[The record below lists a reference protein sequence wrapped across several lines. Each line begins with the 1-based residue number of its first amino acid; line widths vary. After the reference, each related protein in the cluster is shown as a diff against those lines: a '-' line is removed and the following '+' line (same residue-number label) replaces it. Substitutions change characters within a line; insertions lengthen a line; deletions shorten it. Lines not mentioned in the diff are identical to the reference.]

1 MDINTDQ
8 IRDEMTNRNQWLCW
22 EIAMRDGK
30 ETKLPK
36 DPETGG
42 FAQTDDPSTW
52 GSFINALSKANSG
65 EMDGVGFVFTEDD
78 NYVGIDLD
86 DCRDPETE
94 EWDDWALE
102 IMEDIGGWI
111 EISPSGTGA
120 HIILKGEIPGSRNRK
135 GDLEM
140 YEDGRFFTITG
151 QLVDVNGER
160 LDDGAKTPEIKEA
173 QLALDAVYDRFLA
186 EDDESA
192 NDTTVDVDPD
202 KWGHVDLEDHGD
214 SNTNTSVRGPS
225 IDDLPSELR
234 DIFNAAKT
242 ANNGYAFTELWRGN
256 WKSNADY
263 PSQSEADLAFCDM
276 LAFWFSGDPE
286 RMDRVFRASGLMRP
300 KWDDVRY
307 SDGSTYGERTIEKAI
322 AEVDDHYDDDYY
334 DELIDDT
341 GTHDNLDNA
350 PSVDKAGSA
359 GDENS
364 DQSGNSGTQS
374 TPPQG
379 EQGGSTNTQDSTS
392 ETGSAEES
400 SSFDNV
406 SEARDQDQQ
415 PNQEREQNTGRTS
428 GRSRGRDAG
437 QKRSRE
443 VRDSIPDTENLHT
456 ESGTEAQSANS
467 TTEAS
472 AADSQDSSA
481 SPGPDGGS
489 GEDHYTELNSEFQ
502 GGDGS
507 TPSYDDS
514 DGGMM
519 SGGDSDGSEEDGH
532 DLPSKDEAS
541 DMYDGME
548 EEEEDENTSSTP
560 PEPRDNNADGDKLED
575 DTSSS
580 TAQETTSDWGRDAD
594 EDDSA
599 SDEATGESTDSTGA
613 SGKSVEELEERI
625 ELLED
630 EISDLKDD
638 LRTKTEEIEAN
649 VQRNEDELNTAKA
662 QLQHDIELEDDKL
675 ERIYRELQQ
684 YEDLV
689 DKRENQLQTIYQLLV
704 LLSHVQPEPLFDR
717 VENIL
722 LSMDNIPKENI
733 FSDSVGDIVDDYDSK
748 PDSSESPDLFDPVDG
763 NADGRNPQPSPPD
776 QTSRPGETDDSTIGR
791 TDDDAPKEEDDETS
805 FLSRYF

>member
-1 MDINTDQ
+1 MDINTDR
-8 IRDEMTNRNQWLCW
+8 IRDEMRNRNQWLCW
-22 EIAMRDGK
+22 EAAMRDGK

-36 DPETGG
+36 DPETEG

-52 GSFINALSKANSG
+52 GSFMNANGLVKRG
-65 EMDGVGFVFTEDD
+65 KMDGVGFVFTEDD

-86 DCRDPETE
+86 NCRDPETE

-135 GDLEM
+135 GDLEI

-151 QLVDVNGER
+151 QLVDESGEY
-160 LDDGAKTPEIKEA
+160 LDDGAETPEIKEA

-214 SNTNTSVRGPS
+214 SNTTTSVRGPS

-341 GTHDNLDNA
+341 ENHDNSDND
-350 PSVDKAGSA
+350 PSGGGTGTGSGES
-359 GDENS
+359 GD
-364 DQSGNSGTQS
+364 QGGNGGTQS

-379 EQGGSTNTQDSTS
+379 DQEESTNSQESAS
-392 ETGSAEES
+392 KSNSAEES
-400 SSFDNV
+400 SSTNND
-406 SEARDQDQQ
+406 SEVGDQAHQ
-415 PNQEREQNTGRTS
+415 PNQERQQNTDRTR

-437 QKRSRE
+437 QKRSQK
-443 VRDSIPDTENLHT
+443 VRDSIPDTENIQT
-456 ESGTEAQSANS
+456 ESGTETQS
-467 TTEAS
+467 TTPSTES
-472 AADSQDSSA
+472 PAADSQDSSA

-489 GEDHYTELNSEFQ
+489 DEDHYTELSSEFQ
-502 GGDGS
+502 DDDGS

-514 DGGMM
+514 DDGMM
-519 SGGDSDGSEEDGH
+519 SGGDPDGSEEDEY

-541 DMYDGME
+541 RIYDDM
-548 EEEEDENTSSTP
+548 EDEENGDASSTP
-560 PEPRDNNADGDKLED
+560 TDSQDNNAGSDNTED

-580 TAQETTSDWGRDAD
+580 TAEETSSDWDRDAD
-594 EDDSA
+594 EDGSA
-599 SDEATGESTDSTGA
+599 SDEATSKSTDSANA

-625 ELLED
+625 SLLED
-630 EISDLKDD
+630 QISDLEDD
-638 LRTKTEEIEAN
+638 LRKKTEEIEADI
-649 VQRNEDELNTAKA
+649 QRNRDELNTTKA
-662 QLQHDIELEDDKL
+662 ELQHDIELEDDKL

-689 DKRENQLQTIYQLLV
+689 DKRENQLETIYQLLI

-717 VENIL
+717 IENIL

-733 FSDSVGDIVDDYDSK
+733 FSDSVEDIVDDYDYE
-748 PDSSESPDLFDPVDG
+748 PDSNESADLFDPVDEDT
-763 NADGRNPQPSPPD
+763 DGANPQPSPPS
-776 QTSRPGETDDSTIGR
+776 QTSRSGKPGDGTIGG
-791 TDDDAPKEEDDETS
+791 TDSDAPKEEDDESS